1 MKRPGR
7 PAGFAIIGAAWI
19 IAIAGLVALG
29 IWQVE
34 RLAWKQNLIS
44 QVAARLSASPTPP
57 PVIVGSEDAYRRV
70 VAVGVFLQA
79 RDTLVQASTI
89 RGPGWWI
96 ITPLRS
102 TGGHLILINRGYVP
116 VRSAPPPPARRV
128 TVTGLLRL
136 TEPGG
141 GFLRSND
148 PVADRWYSRDVAA
161 IAARRGLGTTAPY
174 FIDADASGPGANAP
188 VAGLTVVR
196 FSNNHLVYAITW
208 FILAFMAAGGLV
220 YWIAASDHGSEPIE

>member
-57 PVIVGSEDAYRRV
+57 PVIVGSQDAYRRV
-70 VAVGVFLQA
+70 VAVGVFVQA